1 MNIKSFNLFL
11 EFIKKKQMR
20 NKNNFFFPMLTVA
33 VFVSFLFACKKSDSP
48 YYNYENNIQQF
59 NGNALEYLN
68 SQSGLYDSLLLVLN
82 RLPALKDSVAREKLT
97 VFAVTNKSFQ
107 ISIESLNAVRKKSN
121 KAPLYLANM
130 NLAQLDTMTSR
141 YFIRGNYDTDNLKA
155 YVDGL
160 MVNSIVH
167 NYPMHI
173 LYKKLDASGFKEG
186 GPQVLIFS
194 DPRKSIF
201 VRYWRRVPTN
211 SVNIKTNNAVVN
223 VLAPS
228 HDFGFGDFVTRINN

>member
-1 MNIKSFNLFL
+1 
-11 EFIKKKQMR
+11 MR
-20 NKNNFFFPMLTVA
+20 NKNNFFFPILIVT
-33 VFVSFLFACKKSDSP
+33 VFVSFFFACKKSDSS
-48 YYNYENNIQQF
+48 YYDYENKVQQF
-59 NGNALEYLN
+59 NGNALEYLS
-68 SQSGLYDSLLLVLN
+68 SQSGVYDSLLLVLN
-82 RLPALKDSVAREKLT
+82 RLSALKDSVAKEKLT

-107 ISIESLNAVRKKSN
+107 ISIENLNAIRKRSN
-121 KAPLYLANM
+121 KPPLYLRNM
-130 NLAQLDTMTSR
+130 DLAQLDTMTCK
-141 YFIRGNYDTDNLKA
+141 YFVRGNYDTNDFSI

-186 GPQVLIFS
+186 GPQVLTFS
-194 DPRKSIF
+194 DPKNSIF
-201 VRYWRRVPTN
+201 VRYWQRTPTN

-223 VLAPS
+223 IVAPG